1 MSRELTSPGM
11 LNAQQSGQNH
21 YFVIEK
27 FPEVSYTI
35 TEVSTPD
42 ISLGKIDI
50 KTPYLTMMKPGTSLS
65 FSDLRLTF
73 IVDENLS
80 NYRQLFK
87 WLLLLKEYDIM
98 IPEQRVAAQAKM
110 EEIGG
115 TLNSSLKSDCD
126 LHILTNKKNEK
137 LVFRFKECWPYS
149 LSSISLSTKSG
160 PETITCNL
168 SMAFDEFAL
177 IEESE

>member
-11 LNAQQSGQNH
+11 LNAQQSGQNY

-27 FPEVSYTI
+27 FPEASYTV

-42 ISLGKIDI
+42 VSLGKIEI
-50 KTPYLTMMKPGTSLS
+50 KTPYLSVMKPGTSLS

-73 IVDENLS
+73 IVDEDLS

-98 IPEQRVAAQAKM
+98 IPAQRVEAQARM
-110 EEIGG
+110 EDLSG
-115 TLNSSLKSDCD
+115 TLNTSLKSDCD
-126 LHILTNKKNEK
+126 LHILTNKKNEN
-137 LVFRFKECWPYS
+137 LIFRFKECWPYS
-149 LSSISLSTKSG
+149 LGSIALSTKVG
-160 PETITCNL
+160 PETITCSL
-168 SMAFDEFAL
+168 SMAFDEFSL
-177 IEESE
+177 VEEP